1 MRRVA
6 RTTKGFDHMAD
17 YDNQVL
23 RGRGVTADQAIDQGL
38 RSYMISVYNYMM
50 IGLGVT
56 GLAAYFVSHT
66 PAIYTALFGSPLV
79 WLVILAPLAVVFF
92 LSFGINRISASTAQ
106 MLFWLYSGLVGISL
120 ATVFMVYPIGDIARV
135 FFITAA
141 SFGALSLYGYTT
153 KTNLSAF
160 GSFLF
165 IGLIGIILASVVN
178 FFMASSALQFAI
190 SVAGVLIFAGLTAW
204 DTQRI
209 KEMYWSGDDAEASGK
224 KAVMGALALYLD
236 FLNMFLF
243 LLRLLGSNRN

>member
-1 MRRVA
+1 
-6 RTTKGFDHMAD
+6 MAD
-17 YDNQVL
+17 FDNQVL

-56 GLAAYFVSHT
+56 GLAAYFVSST
-66 PAIYTALFGSPLV
+66 PAIYTTLFGTPLV
-79 WLVILAPLAVVFF
+79 WAVIFAPLGLVLL
-92 LSFGINRISASTAQ
+92 LSFGINRMSAATAQ
-106 MLFWLYSGLVGISL
+106 MVFWLYSGLVGISL
-120 ATVFMVYPIGDIARV
+120 ATIFIVYPIGDIARV

-165 IGLIGIILASVVN
+165 IGLIGLILASVVN
-178 FFMASSALQFAI
+178 WFMQSSAMQFAI

-209 KEMYWSGDDAEASGK
+209 KEMYYGGDDAETTGK
-224 KAVMGALALYLD
+224 KAIMGALALYLD

-243 LLRLLGSNRN
+243 LLRLLGNRE

>member
-1 MRRVA
+1 MS
-6 RTTKGFDHMAD
+6 D

-23 RGRGVTADQAIDQGL
+23 RGRGTTADQAVDQGL
-38 RSYMISVYNYMM
+38 RTYMISVYNYMM

-66 PAIYTALFGSPLV
+66 PAVFNAVFGTPLV
-79 WLVILAPLAVVFF
+79 WVVIFAPLALVFL
-92 LSFGINRISASTAQ
+92 LSFGINRMSASTAQ
-106 MLFWLYSGLVGISL
+106 MVFWLYSALVGVSL
-120 ATVFMVYPIGDIARV
+120 ATIFMIYDVGDITRV
-135 FFITAA
+135 FFITAV

-165 IGLIGIILASVVN
+165 IGLVGLLLASVVN
-178 FFMASSALQFAI
+178 WFMQSSALQFAI
-190 SVAGVLIFAGLTAW
+190 SVAGVLVFAGLTAW

-209 KEMYWSGDDAEASGK
+209 KEMYWAGDDAEATGK
-224 KAVMGALALYLD
+224 KAVMGALSLYLD

-243 LLRLLGSNRN
+243 LLRLMGNSRS

>member
-1 MRRVA
+1 
-6 RTTKGFDHMAD
+6 MAD
-17 YDNQVL
+17 YDNQAL

-38 RSYMISVYNYMM
+38 RTYMISVYNYMM

-66 PAIYTALFGSPLV
+66 PSLYGVLFGSPLV
-79 WLVILAPLAVVFF
+79 WVVIFAPLALVFF

-106 MLFWLYSGLVGISL
+106 MVFWLYSALVGVSL
-120 ATVFMVYPIGDIARV
+120 STIFLIYDIGDITSV

-165 IGLIGIILASVVN
+165 IGLVGVFLAMVVN
-178 FFMASSALQFAI
+178 FFMQSSALQFAI

-209 KEMYWSGDDAEASGK
+209 KEMYYGGDDAETTGK
-224 KAVMGALALYLD
+224 KAVMGALSLYLD

-243 LLRLLGSNRN
+243 LLRLMGNRN

>member
-1 MRRVA
+1 
-6 RTTKGFDHMAD
+6 MAD

-23 RGRGVTADQAIDQGL
+23 RGRGTTADQAIDQGL

-120 ATVFMVYPIGDIARV
+120 ATVFIVYPIGDIARV

-178 FFMASSALQFAI
+178 WFMASSALQFAI

-243 LLRLLGSNRN
+243 LLRLLGNSRN

>member
-1 MRRVA
+1 
-6 RTTKGFDHMAD
+6 MAD

-23 RGRGVTADQAIDQGL
+23 RGRGVSADQAIDQGL

-56 GLAAYFVSHT
+56 GLAAYLVAHT
-66 PAIYTALFGSPLV
+66 PALYGALFGTPLV
-79 WLVILAPLAVVFF
+79 YVVIFAPLALVFG

-106 MLFWLYSGLVGISL
+106 MLFWLYSALVGISL
-120 ATVFMVYPIGDIARV
+120 ATIFLMYDIGDITRV

-165 IGLIGIILASVVN
+165 IGLVGVFLAMVVN
-178 FFMASSALQFAI
+178 FFMQSSALQFAI
-190 SVAGVLIFAGLTAW
+190 SVAGVLVFAGLTAW

-209 KEMYWSGDDAEASGK
+209 KEMYYGGDDRETTGK

-243 LLRLLGSNRN
+243 LLRLMGNRN